1 MARRD
6 DIERLQGEVEE
17 LFADLWQIPRFAG
30 LRQGFRPQV
39 DCFRTEDP
47 PELTVVVELP
57 GVEPEAVEITSTA
70 QALLINGERRRP
82 QAGGRVYQQMEIDYG
97 PFQRQIPLPEDIDT
111 ERATATYERG
121 LLTIVLPIAPRPAPP
136 ARVPI
141 QVRSEL

>member
-17 LFADLWQIPRFAG
+17 LFADVWQIPRFAG

-57 GVEPEAVEITSTA
+57 GVEPESVEVTSTP

-82 QAGGRVYQQMEIDYG
+82 QATGRVYQQMEIDYG
-97 PFQRQIPLPEDIDT
+97 PFQRQIPLPEGVDS

-121 LLTIVLPIAPRPAPP
+121 LLTIVLPIAPRPPRP

-141 QVRSEL
+141 EVRARR

>member
-39 DCFRTEDP
+39 DCFRTDDP
-47 PELTVVVELP
+47 PELTVLVELP
-57 GVEPEAVEITSTA
+57 GADEASVQIVLDGRRLTIT
-70 QALLINGERRRP
+70 GERPRP
-82 QAGGRVYQQMEIDYG
+82 RGGISVWYRSEIEYG
-97 PFQRQIPLPEDIDT
+97 PFRREIGLNEDVQPD
-111 ERATATYERG
+111 RARAVYEHG
-121 LLTIVLPIAPRPAPP
+121 LLRITLPVAVRPPTT

-141 QVRSEL
+141 EVKSAQ